1 MSRNN
6 VSAPNF
12 KGQISKNNCSLRDCP
27 LKMGPLSYPEMSVP
41 HLRCATFQKFKDIG
55 YNLGGDYT
63 GLLYT
68 LLASEL
74 THQLSREQR
83 VN

>member
-1 MSRNN
+1 M
-6 VSAPNF
+6 SAPKF
-12 KGQISKNNCSLRDCP
+12 KGKISKNNCSLRDCP
-27 LKMGPLSYPEMSVP
+27 LKIGPLSYPEMSFP
-41 HLRCATFQKFKDIG
+41 YIRCATFQKIKNIG

-74 THQLSREQR
+74 TRQLLRERR